1 MADQKVNINY
11 LNKDFNQFKTSLVDY
26 AKTYFPT
33 VYNDFTPSSPGMM
46 FMEMSAYIGDVL
58 SFYLDN
64 QIQETFLQYTR
75 QQNNLYE
82 LAYTMGYKPKVT
94 SAATVDVDV
103 YQQVPSTD
111 GINPDYTY
119 ALFVNPNTTI
129 STNTATSA
137 NFLIQDSIDFSFSS
151 SLDPTEVTL
160 YRTSPDYFLL
170 KKTRKAI
177 SAEIKTIT
185 FTFESPEKFQTI
197 EINDSNIIGILDIVD
212 SNGNTWYEVPYLAQ
226 ETIYDTIKNTDPNNP
241 NLSSDSGNTPYLLQL
256 KKVQRRFVT
265 RFLDTTTLQLQFG
278 AGTNTSNTDEE
289 IIPNPDNVGLGLPY
303 KQSKLN
309 TAFSPSNF
317 LFTDT
322 YGIAPYNTTLTIRYL
337 IGGGLQANVASN
349 TLTLTPNKQT
359 DFTFQNT
366 GLDPVTAQYIY
377 DNIVVTNPVGATGGG
392 AGDSDDDIRLKSL
405 STFITQQRTV
415 TQDDYLVRALSLPSE
430 YGNIAKVY
438 IEPEKISS
446 LLPGETPSILNLFI
460 LSYNIDKKLET
471 STPALK
477 QNLSTYLS
485 QYRMIN
491 DSIKIKDAFIINIGV
506 DFEITVLPQYNNNLI
521 LANCITALKDYFNID
536 KWQINEPILL
546 RDLYILLDKIEGVQ
560 TVKTVSITNK
570 TGLNSGYSPYSYD
583 IPGATQNN
591 VIYPSLDPMIF
602 EVKYPDNDIKGRV
615 VTF

>member
-11 LNKDFNQFKTSLVDY
+11 LNKDFNQFKASLVDY

-75 QQNNLYE
+75 QQNNLYN
-82 LAYTMGYKPKVT
+82 LAYTMGYKPKIT
-94 SAATVDVDV
+94 SVATTNIDI
-103 YQQVPSTD
+103 YQQVPTLA
-111 GINPDYTY
+111 GNTPDYNY
-119 ALFVNPNTTI
+119 ALFMSPNVVVK
-129 STNTATSA
+129 STSTSPSY
-137 NFLIQDSIDFSFSS
+137 FLIQDSIDFSFSS
-151 SLDPTEVTL
+151 LSDPTEVTL
-160 YRTSPDYFLL
+160 YDSNYYLL

-185 FTFESPEKFQTI
+185 FNFEAPQKFPTV
-197 EINDSNIIGILDIVD
+197 EIPDSNIIGILDIVD
-212 SNGNTWYEVPYLAQ
+212 SDGNTWYEVPYLAQ
-226 ETIYDTIKNTDPNNP
+226 ETIYDTIKNTNPNNP
-241 NLSSDSGNTPYLLQL
+241 NFSSDTGNTPYLLQL

-317 LFTDT
+317 LYTDT
-322 YGIAPYNTTLTIRYL
+322 YGIAPNNTTLTIRYL
-337 IGGGLQANVASN
+337 VGGGLQSNIPSN
-349 TLTLTPNKQT
+349 TLTNLPNKNT
-359 DFTFQNT
+359 DFKFINA
-366 GLDPVTAQYIY
+366 GVDPTTAQYVFN
-377 DNIVVTNPVGATGGG
+377 NIIANNPLAASGGG
-392 AGDSDDDIRLKSL
+392 PGDSDDDLRLKSL
-405 STFITQQRTV
+405 GTFLTQQRTI
-415 TQDDYLVRALSLPSE
+415 TQDDYLIRTLSLPSE
-430 YGNIAKVY
+430 YGTIAKAY

-446 LLPGETPSILNLFI
+446 LLPGETPSILNIFI
-460 LSYNIDKKLET
+460 LGFDANKYLIET
-471 STPALK
+471 SNALK

-485 QYRMIN
+485 QYRVIN

-506 DFEITVLPQYNNNLI
+506 DFEITVLPQYNNNLV
-521 LANCITALKDYFNID
+521 LANCISALKDYFNID

-546 RDLYILLDKIEGVQ
+546 KDLFILLDKIEGVQ
-560 TVKTVSITNK
+560 TVKSVNINNK
-570 TGLNSGYSPYSYD
+570 SGISLGYSQYAYD

-602 EVKYPDNDIKGRV
+602 EVKYPDSDIKGRV

>member
-11 LNKDFNQFKTSLVDY
+11 LNKDFNQFKTSLIDY

-75 QQNNLYE
+75 QQNNLYN
-82 LAYTMGYKPKVT
+82 LAYTMGYKPKIT
-94 SAATVDVDV
+94 SVATTDVDI
-103 YQQVPSTD
+103 YQQVPTLV
-111 GINPDYTY
+111 GNNPDYSY
-119 ALFVNPNTTI
+119 ALFMSPNVVVKSTSNP
-129 STNTATSA
+129 TSY
-137 NFLIQDSIDFSFSS
+137 FLIQDSIDFSFSS
-151 SLDPTEVTL
+151 SSDPTEVTL
-160 YRTSPDYFLL
+160 YDSNYYLL

-185 FTFESPEKFQTI
+185 FNFGTPQKFPTV
-197 EINDSNIIGILDIVD
+197 EIPDSNIIGILDIVD
-212 SNGNTWYEVPYLAQ
+212 SDGNSWYEVPYLAQ
-226 ETIYDTIKNTDPNNP
+226 ETIYDTIKNINPNNP

-317 LFTDT
+317 LYTDT
-322 YGIAPYNTTLTIRYL
+322 YGIAPNNTTLTVRYL
-337 IGGGLQANVASN
+337 VGGGLQSNIPSN
-349 TLTLTPNKQT
+349 TLTNLPNKST
-359 DFTFQNT
+359 DFKFINAGIDST
-366 GLDPVTAQYIY
+366 TAQYIF
-377 DNIVVTNPVGATGGG
+377 DNIIANNPLAASGGG
-392 AGDSDDDIRLKSL
+392 PGDSDDDLRLKSL
-405 STFITQQRTV
+405 GTFLTQQRTI
-415 TQDDYLVRALSLPSE
+415 TQDDYLIRTLSLPSE
-430 YGNIAKVY
+430 YGTIAKAY
-438 IEPEKISS
+438 IEPEKISC
-446 LLPGETPSILNLFI
+446 LLPGETPSILNIFI
-460 LSYNIDKKLET
+460 LGFDANKYLIEPSN
-471 STPALK
+471 ALK

-485 QYRMIN
+485 QYRVIN

-506 DFEITVLPQYNNNLI
+506 DFEITVLPQYNNNLV
-521 LANCITALKDYFNID
+521 LANCINALKDYFNID

-546 RDLYILLDKIEGVQ
+546 KDLFILLDKIEGVQ
-560 TVKTVSITNK
+560 TVKNVSINNK
-570 TGLNSGYSPYSYD
+570 SGISLGYSQYAYD

-602 EVKYPDNDIKGRV
+602 EIKYPDNDIKGRV